1 MLEEEAQERRGL
13 FGRLRRNLG
22 KARGAV
28 TDALKA
34 AVYVGV
40 DRRLYEQTE
49 EMLIAADVGVDGT
62 IKIVDELEQRCTA
75 KKIETQEPFQ
85 DELADVVAE
94 LLRPDDPERQRIDV
108 SHDPTV
114 ILMVGVNGTGKTTT
128 IGKIAWRLKEMGKT
142 PLMVAGDT
150 FRAAAVE
157 QLNQWAERVG
167 CEIIKQGP
175 DADPAAV
182 VFDGVA
188 AARSRGADV
197 VLVDTAGRLHT
208 QVNLMRELEKVRRV
222 IEKQLP
228 GAPHETLLVLDATT
242 GQNGLRQAQEFKQA
256 VDVSGVVLT
265 KLDGTAKGG
274 IVVAIHEIAGHP
286 DQAHRRRRTARGP
299 AALRAGHLRA
309 RHLRLR
315 GGLRV
320 SRRHRRVSLPLETER
335 LVIREFMDD
344 DAPELARAFADPE
357 VLWWL
362 TERFTVDAARAWVAR
377 ARDGYGRSGMGL
389 YAVCLRDGERLI
401 GDCGLVVQTV
411 ESHALVEI
419 GWHLERDAW
428 GRGYATEAA
437 RAVLTLAG
445 GARRAPRALPHR
457 PGQRA
462 LPAGGREAGDERR
475 APGRARRHAARPL
488 GARPRRCG
496 CPVTLPLQTPRLEI
510 RDYTP
515 EDADDVARVLGDP
528 RVGLR
533 EGQGPMTRA
542 EALDLARGR
551 DRVPASRRHREVRRG
566 AARDRGGGGRLR
578 PGAPRAPRR
587 G

>member
-1 MLEEEAQERRGL
+1 MEWHEVFKGVVEAEVPAEVLEEEAQERRGL

-22 KARGAV
+22 KAHGAV
-28 TDALKA
+28 TDALKS

-75 KKIETQEPFQ
+75 KKIETREPFQ

-94 LLRPDDPERQRIDV
+94 LLRPDDPELQRIDV
-108 SHDPTV
+108 SHQPTV

-157 QLNQWAERVG
+157 QLSQWADRVG
-167 CEIIKQGP
+167 CEIVKQAA

-256 VDVSGVVLT
+256 VDISGVVLT

-274 IVVAIHEIAGHP
+274 IVVAIHESLGIPIKLIGVGEQLEDLRPFEP
-286 DQAHRRRRTARGP
+286 D
-299 AALRAGHLRA
+299 
-309 RHLRLR
+309 
-315 GGLRV
+315 
-320 SRRHRRVSLPLETER
+320 
-335 LVIREFMDD
+335 IF
-344 DAPELARAFADPE
+344 ARAIFGSAE
-357 VLWWL
+357 
-362 TERFTVDAARAWVAR
+362 
-377 ARDGYGRSGMGL
+377 
-389 YAVCLRDGERLI
+389 
-401 GDCGLVVQTV
+401 
-411 ESHALVEI
+411 
-419 GWHLERDAW
+419 
-428 GRGYATEAA
+428 GYAS
-437 RAVLTLAG
+437 
-445 GARRAPRALPHR
+445 
-457 PGQRA
+457 
-462 LPAGGREAGDERR
+462 AGDI
-475 APGRARRHAARPL
+475 AA
-488 GARPRRCG
+488 G
-496 CPVTLPLQTPRLEI
+496 
-510 RDYTP
+510 
-515 EDADDVARVLGDP
+515 
-528 RVGLR
+528 
-533 EGQGPMTRA
+533 
-542 EALDLARGR
+542 
-551 DRVPASRRHREVRRG
+551 
-566 AARDRGGGGRLR
+566 
-578 PGAPRAPRR
+578 
-587 G
+587 

>member
-1 MLEEEAQERRGL
+1 VEWHEVFRGVVEVPDEVLEEEAQERRGL

-28 TDALKA
+28 SDALKS

-62 IKIVDELEQRCTA
+62 IKIIDELEQRCTE
-75 KKIETQEPFQ
+75 KKIETREPFQ
-85 DELADVVAE
+85 NELADVVAE
-94 LLRPDDPERQRIDV
+94 LLRPADPELQRIDV
-108 SHDPTV
+108 THQPTV

-157 QLNQWAERVG
+157 QLSEWASRVG
-167 CEIIKQGP
+167 CEIVKQAA

-256 VDVSGVVLT
+256 VDISGVVLT

-274 IVVAIHEIAGHP
+274 IVVAIHETLGIPIKLIGVGEQLEDLRPFEP
-286 DQAHRRRRTARGP
+286 D
-299 AALRAGHLRA
+299 
-309 RHLRLR
+309 
-315 GGLRV
+315 
-320 SRRHRRVSLPLETER
+320 
-335 LVIREFMDD
+335 IF
-344 DAPELARAFADPE
+344 ARAIFGSA
-357 VLWWL
+357 
-362 TERFTVDAARAWVAR
+362 
-377 ARDGYGRSGMGL
+377 DGY
-389 YAVCLRDGERLI
+389 
-401 GDCGLVVQTV
+401 
-411 ESHALVEI
+411 
-419 GWHLERDAW
+419 
-428 GRGYATEAA
+428 EAA
-437 RAVLTLAG
+437 SDT
-445 GARRAPRALPHR
+445 
-457 PGQRA
+457 
-462 LPAGGREAGDERR
+462 PAG
-475 APGRARRHAARPL
+475 
-488 GARPRRCG
+488 
-496 CPVTLPLQTPRLEI
+496 
-510 RDYTP
+510 
-515 EDADDVARVLGDP
+515 DVA
-528 RVGLR
+528 
-533 EGQGPMTRA
+533 E
-542 EALDLARGR
+542 
-551 DRVPASRRHREVRRG
+551 
-566 AARDRGGGGRLR
+566 
-578 PGAPRAPRR
+578 
-587 G
+587 